1 MIGHMIF
8 KKNLDSED
16 KLGLKIIGGQV
27 LSNGRIGAIIEKVKQ
42 GSIADTEGHLKP
54 GTLKVIDFY
63 AKRKNLDQ
71 FYDLIHFHFLSVN
84 ISR

>member
-1 MIGHMIF
+1 MSAEGTRMIGHMIF

-16 KLGLKIIGGQV
+16 KLGLKVIGGQV

-63 AKRKNLDQ
+63 AKRKILD
-71 FYDLIHFHFLSVN
+71 
-84 ISR
+84 